1 MPRRGRG
8 RQRLRVA
15 TCLRTRRA
23 TAWRGCIRNLAQNG
37 GRNRCSDGRKR
48 GSARSKARC
57 TQDEALARPRGAC
70 GKWSPLSRKTRRGRQ
85 PDRREAR
92 FFTVV
97 PARALLA
104 ALEQRLCDTK
114 VHSAQAGSG
123 GTVRGST
130 TTPRGAQR
138 AYRPEARTP
147 GRAPAVARPPSTLSD
162 VTTLGSPSV
171 GTAAGDSP
179 TSRVQGCRRR
189 GAPWPR
195 DPAQLAGVAP
205 HAFVR
210 DATRRRRATAGVRSR
225 VQPLKTK
232 KTEKPNAA
240 KRVGGRR
247 SANYATFLSAVPNV
261 LVPRSTAPPPTLPSS
276 ACTTMVRTTAAYHN
290 TPTHVKYDSD

>member
-1 MPRRGRG
+1 MFTA
-8 RQRLRVA
+8 VA
-15 TCLRTRRA
+15 
-23 TAWRGCIRNLAQNG
+23 
-37 GRNRCSDGRKR
+37 K
-48 GSARSKARC
+48 K
-57 TQDEALARPRGAC
+57 
-70 GKWSPLSRKTRRGRQ
+70 RRGRQ

-189 GAPWPR
+189 GAPWPK

-276 ACTTMVRTTAAYHN
+276 ACTTMVRTTAACHN
-290 TPTHVKYDSD
+290 TLTHARYYSHLGVCTTRFLLDSVRHRRHGKRPKLGRTTRRSSQHFCTTSVGSSPGPLLLKSTRPLDFLWTMRKAALSA